1 MRELLKLLVVLTT
14 GIFIIGAT
22 TIAHSQEDFLHRLK
36 RSLNPQMAATHDFQ
50 AAAEAYK
57 HCAAIKPLEACEP
70 ERQIMNGYAAALAAI
85 NSRPLPN
92 PPPPIR

>member
-14 GIFIIGAT
+14 GIFIGAT

-50 AAAEAYK
+50 AAAEAY
-57 HCAAIKPLEACEP
+57 
-70 ERQIMNGYAAALAAI
+70 NTALRS
-85 NSRPLPN
+85 SRLRPASQSG
-92 PPPPIR
+92 RS